1 MSNSHFCYWKSERW
15 NSTLSSQFDW
25 QHVRL
30 WSARL
35 HCTPQSCKS
44 DSNQTFQCTS
54 NNNVILW
61 SVVELHM
68 TCSHVKSSSVI
79 ESVIVE
85 SCQELCLPV
94 SIADFLLNIKFLL
107 CEFKD
112 SMISQAI
119 TGKTIWDTWKI
130 CLNTMLDI
138 GLLSLATKRKG
149 QIHSGRSHCYTIK
162 WVVQASKSMY
172 CQYGPELL
180 LVEWP
185 ILWRITINFLHNE
198 SIL

>member
-1 MSNSHFCYWKSERW
+1 MHKQQQRDLVVCCRTTYD
-15 NSTLSSQFDW
+15 L
-25 QHVRL
+25 L
-30 WSARL
+30 A
-35 HCTPQSCKS
+35 CKVIISYRVS
-44 DSNQTFQCTS
+44 DC
-54 NNNVILW
+54 
-61 SVVELHM
+61 
-68 TCSHVKSSSVI
+68 
-79 ESVIVE
+79 VE

-107 CEFKD
+107 CGFRD

-130 CLNTMLDI
+130 CMNTMLDI

-149 QIHSGRSHCYTIK
+149 QIHSGRSQCYTIK

-180 LVEWP
+180 IVEWP
-185 ILWRITINFLHNE
+185 MLWRITINFLHNE

>member
-35 HCTPQSCKS
+35 HCSPQSCKS

-61 SVVELHM
+61 SVVKLHM
-68 TCSHVKSSSVI
+68 TCLHVKSSSVL

-94 SIADFLLNIKFLL
+94 SIADFLLSNSYYAGFWFHDFSGFHRQNNLDKHMGDLL
-107 CEFKD
+107 EY
-112 SMISQAI
+112 SVRHWAI
-119 TGKTIWDTWKI
+119 VFSHKKKRS
-130 CLNTMLDI
+130 NT
-138 GLLSLATKRKG
+138 
-149 QIHSGRSHCYTIK
+149 
-162 WVVQASKSMY
+162 
-172 CQYGPELL
+172 
-180 LVEWP
+180 
-185 ILWRITINFLHNE
+185 
-198 SIL
+198 

>member
-1 MSNSHFCYWKSERW
+1 MLKYSKISVCG
-15 NSTLSSQFDW
+15 
-25 QHVRL
+25 
-30 WSARL
+30 RL
-35 HCTPQSCKS
+35 HCSPQSCKS

-85 SCQELCLPV
+85 TCQELCLPV

-107 CEFKD
+107 CGFRD

-138 GLLSLATKRKG
+138 PPIYLYWDFMKFWLSPVWNVQLDFFFLVWTRK
-149 QIHSGRSHCYTIK
+149 
-162 WVVQASKSMY
+162 KS
-172 CQYGPELL
+172 QFEIP
-180 LVEWP
+180 
-185 ILWRITINFLHNE
+185 
-198 SIL
+198 S